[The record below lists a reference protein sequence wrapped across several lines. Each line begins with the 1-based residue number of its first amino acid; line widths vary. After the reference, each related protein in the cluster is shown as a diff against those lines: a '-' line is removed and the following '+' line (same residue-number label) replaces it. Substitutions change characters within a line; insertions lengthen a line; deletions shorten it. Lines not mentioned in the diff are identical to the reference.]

1 MAVVCESA
9 AGWLLDE
16 LALVNK
22 WYRAGVGLGFPSR
35 LQREPAIK
43 SYYRLRDD
51 FFRRH
56 KPYFTLQPSP
66 APTETCAPERD
77 SQGNSATSRR
87 TSARKKRKR
96 SIAYNQGELDALAYH
111 KKISD
116 LILEGSQLLIQEGFK
131 KGLFHSPEKLAEE
144 EKYEIMAEVCG
155 KKNLAELCDMT
166 KDMPC
171 VPFPQYTLN
180 VLDAGS
186 PFSQDGDYLSHIT
199 ENTSDCLQIIHL
211 MGEKYLIPPRSSF
224 LLSDISCMEPL
235 LHYKKYSIII
245 IDPPWEN
252 KSVKRSKRYNSLS
265 TLKIKQ
271 LPIPALAAPDC
282 LVITWVT
289 NRQKHLRFVKEE
301 LYPHWSIRSLAEWH
315 WVKVT
320 QSGEFVFPI
329 DSVHK
334 KPYEILVLGR
344 LMSSDN
350 STASA
355 LETVLPPIPE
365 HKILVSV
372 PCSLHSHKP
381 PLSDGPVRVRR
392 LVGEERAPGCTM
404 GKRQRRCNALSNV
417 LMGNLGSWNACV
429 C

>member
-22 WYRAGVGLGFPSR
+22 WYQVGGEPGAPS
-35 LQREPAIK
+35 LPQTE
-43 SYYRLRDD
+43 SHLTSCYRLRD
-51 FFRRH
+51 FFRLR
-56 KPYFTLQPSP
+56 KPYLTSQP
-66 APTETCAPERD
+66 TVTPERD
-77 SQGNSATSRR
+77 SAPSRCPR
-87 TSARKKRKR
+87 VRKKRKR
-96 SIAYNQGELDALAYH
+96 SIAYNQGELDALEYH

-116 LILEGSQLLIQEGFK
+116 LILQGSRLLIQEGFK
-131 KGLFHSPEKLAEE
+131 KGLLHSPSRTDEE
-144 EKYEIMAEVCG
+144 EKCKIVLEIYG
-155 KKNLAELCDMT
+155 NKKSLADLCDMT

-171 VPFPQYTLN
+171 VPSPDYT
-180 VLDAGS
+180 VKTLDTES

-199 ENTSDCLQIIHL
+199 ENTSDSPKIIHL

-224 LLSDISCMEPL
+224 LLSDISNMEPL
-235 LHYKKYSIII
+235 LHYKKYSIIV

-265 TLKIKQ
+265 SLKLKE
-271 LPIPALAAPDC
+271 LPIPALAAPGC

-301 LYPHWSIRSLAEWH
+301 LYPHWSVRSLAEWH
-315 WVKVT
+315 WVKIT

-344 LMSSDN
+344 FVSPDN
-350 STASA
+350 STARE
-355 LETVLPPIPE
+355 LETILPPIPE
-365 HKILVSV
+365 HRIIVSV

-381 PLSDGPVRVRR
+381 PLSEVLKEYVKPDVER
-392 LVGEERAPGCTM
+392 LELFARNLQPGWTSW
-404 GKRQRRCNALSNV
+404 GNEV
-417 LMGNLGSWNACV
+417 LKFQHMDYFIPPETGN
-429 C
+429 